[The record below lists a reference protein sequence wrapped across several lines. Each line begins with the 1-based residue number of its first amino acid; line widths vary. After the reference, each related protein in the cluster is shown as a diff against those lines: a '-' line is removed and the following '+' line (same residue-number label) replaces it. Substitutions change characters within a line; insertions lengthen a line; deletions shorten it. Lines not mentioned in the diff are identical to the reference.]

1 MYLLQIKA
9 ALRGVLSAARTDTS
23 AVNGHVMEERVCSN
37 SLILMITVQLR
48 PVISPTLLCVAPI
61 QLFLAPR
68 LHNLFFAAPVSLF

>member
-1 MYLLQIKA
+1 
-9 ALRGVLSAARTDTS
+9 
-23 AVNGHVMEERVCSN
+23 MEERVCSN

-68 LHNLFFAAPVSLF
+68 LHNLFFAAPVSFFNVLVTEINSYFQKALK

>member
-1 MYLLQIKA
+1 
-9 ALRGVLSAARTDTS
+9 
-23 AVNGHVMEERVCSN
+23 MEERVCSN